1 MTISAT
7 VNNTTANF
15 KSAKADIGGVQI
27 HYQLGGDP
35 NGSPILLWHGFLS
48 TSYAW
53 RKVMT
58 VLADAGYSV
67 LVPDMR
73 GFGDSD
79 KPAGTDGYDARAISE
94 EFRALANQI
103 GFGGGKPITL
113 VAHDMGGPP
122 ALLWAADH
130 PEEIAA
136 LLYVE
141 APVMLSEILTKI
153 ITYTPEAMKQGS
165 MWWWILPLA
174 PGVPERLVV
183 GNERAFLTW
192 FWERHT
198 GDRDAVEPAAVDE
211 YLRSFSGREGVLGAM
226 GVYRA
231 AFTSIEQTTPLVK
244 NKIKVPVIALGGE
257 KGLGAKIGEM
267 MSLVA
272 ENVTKHVF
280 PDSGHF
286 LPEER
291 PDEIVQQIYAITG
304 KAMTEQAGVAA
315 VVQD

>member
-35 NGSPILLWHGFLS
+35 NGAPILLWHGFLS

-79 KPAGTDGYDARAISE
+79 KP
-94 EFRALANQI
+94 
-103 GFGGGKPITL
+103 
-113 VAHDMGGPP
+113 
-122 ALLWAADH
+122 
-130 PEEIAA
+130 
-136 LLYVE
+136 
-141 APVMLSEILTKI
+141 
-153 ITYTPEAMKQGS
+153 
-165 MWWWILPLA
+165 
-174 PGVPERLVV
+174 
-183 GNERAFLTW
+183 
-192 FWERHT
+192 
-198 GDRDAVEPAAVDE
+198 
-211 YLRSFSGREGVLGAM
+211 
-226 GVYRA
+226 
-231 AFTSIEQTTPLVK
+231 
-244 NKIKVPVIALGGE
+244 E
-257 KGLGAKIGEM
+257 KGLGAKVGEM
-267 MSLVA
+267 ISLVA

-291 PDEIVQQIYAITG
+291 PDEIVRQIYAVTG
-304 KAMTEQAGVAA
+304 KPLAKQATTAA
-315 VVQD
+315 ASKINE

>member
-7 VNNTTANF
+7 GNNTIANF
-15 KSAKADIGGVQI
+15 KSATAHIAGVQI
-27 HYQLGGDP
+27 HYLLGGDP
-35 NGSPILLWHGFLS
+35 KGQPILLWHGFLS

-53 RKVMT
+53 RKTMT
-58 VLADAGYSV
+58 ALADAGYSV

-94 EFRALANQI
+94 EFRALASQV
-103 GFGGGKPITL
+103 GFGGGLPITL

-153 ITYTPEAMKQGS
+153 IAYTPEAMKQGS

-174 PGVPERLVV
+174 PDVPERLVV

-192 FWERHT
+192 FYDRHT
-198 GDRDAVEPAAVDE
+198 GNRADIEPAAVDE
-211 YLRSFSGREGVLGAM
+211 YLRTFSGRTGVLGAM

-231 AFTSIEQTTPLVK
+231 AFKSIEQTTPLMK
-244 NKIKVPVIALGGE
+244 NKVRVPVVALGGE
-257 KGLGAKIGEM
+257 KGLGAKVGEM
-267 MSLVA
+267 ISLVA
-272 ENVTKHVF
+272 ENVTQQVF

-291 PDEIVQQIYAITG
+291 PGEIVQQIISITG
-304 KAMTEQAGVAA
+304 KKSAVAA
-315 VVQD
+315 TD